1 MPSPRL
7 MHDID
12 KAQKRIWMLGIG
24 LNVRINVKSIFSKLK
39 QKKNAGVDVRILMLD
54 AFRSTAVFRTLLES
68 DQ

>member
-1 MPSPRL
+1 

-24 LNVRINVKSIFSKLK
+24 LNVRINVKSIFSKLE